1 MTNREIIRELKCCG
15 YRRVNIDTDRRA
27 ARTFYTYRRSLHING
42 TENLSF
48 HIVPQKESLGLG
60 RFAVCAVKNGAGSQL
75 GTDHAPF
82 FFQRILPKRKDALVV
97 PEADALTDKVENPT
111 NGMLNFTEE
120 EEK

>member
-27 ARTFYTYRRSLHING
+27 ARTFYSYRRSLHING
-42 TENLSF
+42 TESLSF

-82 FFQRILPKRKDALVV
+82 FFQRLFAFLKGERS
-97 PEADALTDKVENPT
+97 
-111 NGMLNFTEE
+111 
-120 EEK
+120 EKEIIDEVCDGE